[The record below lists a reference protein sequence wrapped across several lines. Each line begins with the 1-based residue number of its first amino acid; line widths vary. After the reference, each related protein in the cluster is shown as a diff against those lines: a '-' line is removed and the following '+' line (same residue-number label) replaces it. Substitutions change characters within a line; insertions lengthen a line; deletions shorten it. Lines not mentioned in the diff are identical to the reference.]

1 MTLRRLTW
9 LSSILF
15 IVGLLSYAIYIE
27 KTEYLDACSLC
38 LTQRFFYA
46 IVAIGALLGLFMI
59 QNRRW
64 QSLSSIVY
72 IVGAIGGISTAGR
85 QVWLQHL
92 PADKVPECGLGL
104 MYWLENEPVL
114 QTIKLLFQG
123 DGNCAE
129 VDWTFFGFSMAEWS
143 LLFFVTMLV
152 VGVIMLVKR
161 PGLSAAQNSIAH

>member
-9 LSSILF
+9 LFSILF
-15 IVGLLSYAIYIE
+15 IVGLLGYAIYIE

-46 IVAIGALLGLFMI
+46 IVALGAFLGLFMI
-59 QNRRW
+59 HNRGW

-92 PADKVPECGLGL
+92 PAELVPECGLGL
-104 MYWLENEPVL
+104 MFWLENKPFLETL
-114 QTIKLLFQG
+114 KLLFQG

-129 VDWTFFGFSMAEWS
+129 VDWTFLGFSMAEWS
-143 LLFFVTMLV
+143 LLFFVTMLL
-152 VGVIMLVKR
+152 VGLVMFIKR
-161 PGLSAAQNSIAH
+161 PSQSAE

>member
-9 LSSILF
+9 LGTILF
-15 IVGLLSYAIYIE
+15 IVGLLGYAIYIE

-46 IVAIGALLGLFMI
+46 VVAVGAFFGLFMI
-59 QNRRW
+59 SNRGW
-64 QSLSSIVY
+64 QSLSSVVY
-72 IVGAIGGISTAGR
+72 ILGAIGGIATAGR

-92 PADKVPECGLGL
+92 PKDEVPECGLGL
-104 MYWLENEPVL
+104 MYWLENKPFLE
-114 QTIKLLFQG
+114 TIKLLFQG

-143 LLFFVTMLV
+143 FIFFVTMLL
-152 VGVIMLVKR
+152 VGLVLLFKR
-161 PGLSAAQNSIAH
+161 PNNSVM